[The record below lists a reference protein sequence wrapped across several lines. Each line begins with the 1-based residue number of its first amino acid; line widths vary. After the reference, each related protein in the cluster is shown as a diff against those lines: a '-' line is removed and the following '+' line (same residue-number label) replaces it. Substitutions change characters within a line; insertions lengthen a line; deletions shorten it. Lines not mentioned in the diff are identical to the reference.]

1 METTVK
7 VKFIKQSSKKVRFV
21 LNEVRGSKV
30 ETALSLLDN
39 LNKKAAFFIAKAI
52 RSGISNLSNNSEE
65 NINPSD
71 FYVSEAYVNQGPS
84 MKRFR
89 PAAMGRA
96 TPILKRSS
104 HLTIKLNN
112 KKN

>member
-1 METTVK
+1 MK
-7 VKFIKQSSKKVRFV
+7 ISFAKSSSSLFFL
-21 LNEVRGSKV
+21 LNR
-30 ETALSLLDN
+30 
-39 LNKKAAFFIAKAI
+39 
-52 RSGISNLSNNSEE
+52 RWSGISNLSNNSEE